1 MELVLHVP
9 LKPTIAV
16 LDDLVLLAFHL
27 DVLSELADKDNMVI
41 ADLQTKIWRYKKRFL
56 NVSLLTEFSLRRLIT
71 LYRLARGFSRSGAK
85 FDISI

>member
-9 LKPTIAV
+9 LKPTIEV

-41 ADLQTKIWRYKKRFL
+41 TDL
-56 NVSLLTEFSLRRLIT
+56 
-71 LYRLARGFSRSGAK
+71 
-85 FDISI
+85 

>member
-9 LKPTIAV
+9 LKPTIEV

-41 ADLQTKIWRYKKRFL
+41 TDLQTKIWRYKKRFL